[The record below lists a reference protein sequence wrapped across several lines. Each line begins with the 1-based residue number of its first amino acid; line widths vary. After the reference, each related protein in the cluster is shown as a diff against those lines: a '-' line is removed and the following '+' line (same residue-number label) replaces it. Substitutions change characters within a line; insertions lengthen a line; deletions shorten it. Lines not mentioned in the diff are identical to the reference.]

1 MDIVNIVKLV
11 LLAALVIFIIGM
23 FGYVKVPTDK
33 VGIISGFRKRFIRG
47 KIGFFLRWFER
58 VDYIDLSVFS
68 VDVNTADFVPTF
80 DYMDVNADAIA
91 KLQIDTKNIEIA
103 SQNFLNKSGKQIA
116 EDVKEILE
124 GNLREIIGQM
134 NIQDMIQNRQNFNQK
149 VQENVAPDLEQMG
162 LKVISFTIQ
171 TFKDKNNII
180 ESLAQENTSKIKEKA
195 SISKAEAEKNIA
207 IATANANKE
216 AMDIKLK
223 TEQEIAEKDTA
234 VQVKKATLKAEA
246 DTERAKADATYQLES
261 EKKRLEIE
269 KAKGEA
275 DYQREEINIRT
286 RKATLEADIKNQ
298 REIEA
303 DADLYNRT
311 KDAEAKLVEKQKE
324 MEAIKLQAE
333 TEANAVKI
341 KAEAEADA
349 IKLKAEAEAL
359 ATQRRGEA
367 EAEATRARLLAEAEG
382 KEKMLAAEAEGLNKK
397 AEAMKK
403 YGEGAI
409 MEMYIKALP
418 EIAKNVASPL
428 GNVDRITMYG
438 ADGTSNLIS
447 SITQGINKISDGIS
461 DSTGVDL
468 KSVLAGFLAKGG
480 LDKINSSLNE
490 KEHKNEADKTVIVDE
505 NEKPIKKDS
514 QNNKKD
520 R

>member
-1 MDIVNIVKLV
+1 MDILSIVKLV
-11 LLAALVIFIIGM
+11 VIGAVVIFIIGM

-33 VGIISGFRKRFIRG
+33 VGIISGFRKRYIRG

-68 VDVNTADFVPTF
+68 VDVNNEDFVPTY
-80 DYMDVNADAIA
+80 DYMDVRADAIA
-91 KLQIDTKNIEIA
+91 KLQVDSSEIEKA
-103 SQNFLNKSGKQIA
+103 AQNFLNKNGEKMA
-116 EDVKEILE
+116 ADVKEILE

-134 NIQDMIQNRQNFNQK
+134 NIQDMIQNRKSFNEK
-149 VQENVAPDLEQMG
+149 VQENVAPDLKEMG

-171 TFKDKNNII
+171 TFTDKNNII

-223 TEQEIAEKDTA
+223 AEQEIAEKDTA
-234 VQVKKATLKAEA
+234 VQIRKATLKSEA

-261 EKKRLEIE
+261 EKKRQEIE

-286 RKATLEADIKNQ
+286 RKATLEAEVKNQ
-298 REIEA
+298 REIQA

-311 KDAEAKLVEKQKE
+311 KEAEAKLIEKQKE
-324 MEAIKLQAE
+324 MEAIRIQAE

-349 IKLKAEAEAL
+349 IKLKAMAEAESIAK
-359 ATQRRGEA
+359 RGEA
-367 EAEATRARLLAEAEG
+367 EAKATEAKLLAEAEG
-382 KEKMLAAEAEGLNKK
+382 KKKALLAEAEGLDRK

-409 MEMYIKALP
+409 LEMYFKALP
-418 EIAKNVASPL
+418 EIAKNVAAPL
-428 GNVDRITMYG
+428 TNVNKITMYG

-447 SITQGINKISDGIS
+447 NITQSIGKINDGVQ
-461 DSTGVDL
+461 DSTGIDL
-468 KSVLAGFLAKGG
+468 KSVIAGFMANGALNRIS
-480 LDKINSSLNE
+480 DKKVENNE
-490 KEHKNEADKTVIVDE
+490 KNIIIDT
-505 NEKPIKKDS
+505 NEKPIKK
-514 QNNKKD
+514 
-520 R
+520 